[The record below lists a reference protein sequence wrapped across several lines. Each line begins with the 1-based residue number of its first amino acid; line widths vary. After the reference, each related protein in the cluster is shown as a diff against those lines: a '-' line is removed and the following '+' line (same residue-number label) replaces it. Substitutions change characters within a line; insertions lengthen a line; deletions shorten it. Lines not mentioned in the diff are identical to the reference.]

1 MLTEI
6 IFGVTLTDALYT
18 LVIVSITI
26 TMWILIRLSANR
38 TKARLRTKKRSW
50 LALKLVDDIDGPVST
65 LILLIGAYVVLIG
78 IPSLAPYEDLIRRVI
93 TVVAILLVVFTA
105 LRIQKHVLGWYV
117 GRLARESD
125 HAKVLNTMLP
135 MAKRI
140 TAIVIVIMGFLVV
153 LDELGIAIAPL
164 VAGLGIAGL
173 AVALALQGTLTNF
186 FAGINVLTDGSVRVG
201 DYVQLDGGL
210 AGYID
215 QIGWRTTRIRMLANN
230 MIIIPNSKLAD
241 SVTTNYHFPAEE
253 MSLYLEVGVA
263 YSSDLDHVEQVTL
276 DVANKV
282 IKNTEGSVEGYP
294 PSIWYDSFGDSNINF
309 WVVIRS
315 RGYAEMWKLK
325 HNFIKALFRR
335 YNDEGIEISFPARNV
350 YVKGSASMDQEF
362 QRQRQDTS
370 LPRVSNRG
378 YSENANIEE
387 AENIVFPDGDIGEP
401 PPP

>member
-6 IFGVTLTDALYT
+6 IFGITLTDALYT
-18 LVIVSITI
+18 LIVVSITI
-26 TMWILIRLSANR
+26 TAWIVIRLSANR
-38 TKARLRTKKRSW
+38 TKARLRAKKRSW
-50 LALKLVDDIDGPVST
+50 LALRLVDDIDGPLST

-78 IPSLAPYEDLIRRVI
+78 IPSLVTHEALITRVI
-93 TVVAILLVVFTA
+93 TVMAILLVVFTA
-105 LRIQKHVLGWYV
+105 LRIQKHALGWYV
-117 GRLARESD
+117 GKLARKSD

-140 TAIVIVIMGFLVV
+140 TAILIVIMGLLVV

-186 FAGINVLTDGSVRVG
+186 FAGINVLTDGSIRVG

-210 AGYID
+210 GGYID

-241 SVTTNYHFPAEE
+241 SVATNYHFPVEE

-282 IKNTEGSVEGYP
+282 IKDTEGSVEGYP
-294 PSIWYDSFGDSNINF
+294 PS
-309 WVVIRS
+309 
-315 RGYAEMWKLK
+315 
-325 HNFIKALFRR
+325 LFLL
-335 YNDEGIEISFPARNV
+335 Y
-350 YVKGSASMDQEF
+350 M
-362 QRQRQDTS
+362 
-370 LPRVSNRG
+370 
-378 YSENANIEE
+378 
-387 AENIVFPDGDIGEP
+387 
-401 PPP
+401 